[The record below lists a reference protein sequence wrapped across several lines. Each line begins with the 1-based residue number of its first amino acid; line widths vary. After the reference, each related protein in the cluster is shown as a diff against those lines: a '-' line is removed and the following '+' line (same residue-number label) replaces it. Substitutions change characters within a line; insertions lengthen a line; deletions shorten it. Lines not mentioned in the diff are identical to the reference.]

1 MFRTSFTFTLILTSF
16 LFCSCILYSQ
26 PSEYRSPVMSSKI
39 LSVTLYPDM
48 ALIRRAVQVELRKGE
63 NTVVL
68 EGLTP
73 EIIDA
78 SVQVDVEVGSAAE
91 VNVLDVKVWETFLS
105 AFKQREEIEKIKQRL
120 EEVDREILLRGA
132 EKEGVKIFISNV
144 EKFSSSA
151 KERIASINVVSS
163 YFELIEKI
171 LMKSERRLAEIEDN
185 LKKLNDEK
193 NKLENEL
200 KVYGDK
206 KEKTKSIE
214 FLVYSRKDSVSTLR
228 VSYLVRRAGWKPSY
242 DIRADTVLNRC
253 SIEYLAMIFQSTGE
267 DWEDVGISVSTQKP
281 SLFREIPELSPW
293 YVDKLEVIPFV
304 KKERKGAFMALQE
317 GAAADVVVGEGEK
330 EGFLPYPAQAQVVQE
345 LAAVSFTLPRGIKIP
360 SDDKLH
366 RVVLATA
373 YRDVKISYV
382 TVPRIA
388 PYVYLKTAFENPFSY
403 PMLSGD
409 AKIYVDNK
417 FVGKIFFEKTLYPGE
432 SKDVPLGVD
441 ESIKVE
447 RKLVRKFTEYGGIGV
462 FATEKTIHY
471 EYTVEISNGKPKDI
485 ELEFNDNLPI
495 SKNEKIRVEIKEPR
509 DKNLIKE
516 DGRYTLF
523 LKLKPKEVYK
533 HKVAFSVSFPKNWEV
548 IGIE

>member
-1 MFRTSFTFTLILTSF
+1 
-16 LFCSCILYSQ
+16 
-26 PSEYRSPVMSSKI
+26 MSSKI

-48 ALIRRAVQVELRKGE
+48 ALIRRAVQVELRRGE

-120 EEVDREILLRGA
+120 EEVDREILLKGA
-132 EKEGVKIFISNV
+132 EEEGVKIFISNV

-214 FLVYSRKDSVSTLR
+214 FLVYSRKDSVSTLM

-267 DWEDVGISVSTQKP
+267 DWEDVEISVSTQKP

-317 GAAADVVVGEGEK
+317 RAAADVVVGEGEK

-345 LAAVSFTLPRGIKIP
+345 LASVSFTLPRGIKIP

-417 FVGKIFFEKTLYPGE
+417 FVGKIFLEKTLYPGE

-516 DGRYTLF
+516 DGRYTLL